1 MNRDP
6 YVTFVNA
13 KGSAVTVVAAWIGSI
28 VGPLFIITEFGNY
41 TDWPFYIGV
50 FLTFIVIVSIIH
62 GFKALKNNIYS
73 DFFVYS
79 LIPILIPI
87 VSITLFVLSSDV

>member
-6 YVTFVNA
+6 YVTFANA

-28 VGPLFIITEFGNY
+28 VGPLFIIVEFGNY
-41 TDWPFYIGV
+41 TEWPFYIGI
-50 FLTFIVIVSIIH
+50 FLTFIVFVSIRH

-73 DFFVYS
+73 DFFVYA
-79 LIPILIPI
+79 LIPIFIPI
-87 VSITLFVLSSDV
+87 ISIILFVLSSDV